1 MKKKIDFITNSSSS
15 SFILPASI
23 KDTKDVAKQMVD
35 IIFKE
40 WKEFD
45 NKPDEEYSKQIY
57 DNIKKLNKDE
67 NIMIPF
73 SCNYETFIFRM
84 EDGRIFV
91 DTCNNHDWEFSMN
104 IDEHFSP
111 DDYVENEEK
120 KRNKQIFVNIESG
133 VKDTKK
139 NLLDIINEEF
149 KKRYL
154 KNES

>member
-15 SFILPASI
+15 SFILPSTI
-23 KDTKDVAKQMVD
+23 KDTKTVAKQMVD

-45 NKPDEEYSKQIY
+45 RLDEDFKKQIY
-57 DNIKKLNKDE
+57 NNIKELDKNE

-73 SCNYETFIFRM
+73 SCNYETFIHRL
-84 EDGRIFV
+84 ENGNIFV
-91 DTCNNHDWEFSMN
+91 DTCHNHDWERSMN
-104 IDEHFSP
+104 IQEHFNPS
-111 DDYVENEEK
+111 DYDENKEK
-120 KRNKQIFVNIESG
+120 EKEKMIFTNIESK

>member
-40 WKEFD
+40 WKKFD

-111 DDYVENEEK
+111 DDYDENEVK
-120 KRNKQIFVNIESG
+120 KRNKQIFVNVESG

>member
-15 SFILPASI
+15 SFILPSSI
-23 KDTKDVAKQMVD
+23 KDTKDVAKKMVK

-40 WKEFD
+40 WEEF
-45 NKPDEEYSKQIY
+45 NWPAKKGFSKQIFN
-57 DNIKKLNKDE
+57 NIKKLNKDE

-91 DTCNNHDWEFSMN
+91 DTCNNHDWERSMN
-104 IDEHFSP
+104 IQEHFNPS
-111 DDYVENEEK
+111 DYDENKEK
-120 KRNKQIFVNIESG
+120 EKEKMIFTNIESK
-133 VKDTKK
+133 VKDTKE